1 MATLAAGPD
10 IQDFRLRLR
19 IGPAAELPGCLANL
33 LYTMEKTMTSNR
45 PAHKPQ
51 TSIREYRSNGGMI
64 GAGITLAVLFVA
76 VFAVGMTIGYQS
88 VHRHGDVAA
97 IATDAKASR
106 L

>member
-1 MATLAAGPD
+1 
-10 IQDFRLRLR
+10 
-19 IGPAAELPGCLANL
+19 
-33 LYTMEKTMTSNR
+33 
-45 PAHKPQ
+45 
-51 TSIREYRSNGGMI
+51 MI

-97 IATDAKASR
+97 IATDAKSSR